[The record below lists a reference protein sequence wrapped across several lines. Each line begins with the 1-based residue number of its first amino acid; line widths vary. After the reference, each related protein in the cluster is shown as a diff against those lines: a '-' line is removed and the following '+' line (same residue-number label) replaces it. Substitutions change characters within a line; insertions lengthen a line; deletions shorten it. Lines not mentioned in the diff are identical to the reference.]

1 MRLIDADELITAF
14 PCGESVRTESVRAT
28 INHMPTIEV
37 SEDAISREWAIN
49 KQKELI
55 ELYTPHKTVEGRGQV
70 YWQIEERK
78 LVAKELEQAP
88 SVIPSERPIEM
99 HLDVTDDVID
109 RAVEQIR
116 AESEDA
122 ISREDA
128 VNALIAHFIPQ
139 TYTGEEVEQGTKL
152 ARKIMANAPSVVP
165 KAKEGEWKIT
175 INQDYR
181 CSNCNKITS
190 SYKANYCPKC
200 GAKMKGAEDE

>member
-88 SVIPSERPIEM
+88 SVIPKP
-99 HLDVTDDVID
+99 
-109 RAVEQIR
+109 
-116 AESEDA
+116 
-122 ISREDA
+122 
-128 VNALIAHFIPQ
+128 
-139 TYTGEEVEQGTKL
+139 
-152 ARKIMANAPSVVP
+152 
-165 KAKEGEWKIT
+165 KEGEWMPRHHQGVDKLICE
-175 INQDYR
+175 
-181 CSNCNKITS
+181 CSNCHTLHVIT
-190 SYKANYCPKC
+190 NFCPNC
-200 GAKMKGAEDE
+200 GADMRGGKDD